1 MSSSASIQIFMRVRP
16 TKKPYPGLVLD
27 EDEGKVD
34 VHVHRREVR
43 DVVNNQ
49 REDYA
54 FKFNGMMGMQTK
66 QQQVFTKVAQNCVD
80 SFLDGYNS
88 TIFAYGQTGSG
99 KTYTIT
105 GGAERYEDRGLIPRS
120 LSYIFK
126 TTKDRTDS
134 VFKISIS
141 YLEIYNEDGFDLLD
155 ENQGTRNLA
164 DLPKV
169 IPREDQNERI
179 TLTNL
184 SMHRADT
191 EEDALNLLF
200 IGDTNRV
207 VAETPKHDAS
217 TRSHCIFII
226 QLEAQKVGS
235 DVKTVSR
242 LHLVDLAGSE
252 RVDKTGINGILLK
265 EAKSINLSLHY
276 LEQVIVCLQ
285 KRSQGEQIHIPYR
298 NSLMTLVLRD
308 SLGGNCKTTMIA
320 TVSAEE
326 GDIDESVSTCRFA
339 QRVASIKNEV
349 MRNEQLD
356 PSLIIQRLKQEIVE
370 LKAEIRM
377 LKGDSAL
384 DHLEAED
391 VEECRRLVTD
401 FVEAR
406 DPGVRLILSDML
418 KINECF
424 MQFKRLYN
432 QLKGEGGSKPATL
445 AVDGRPMDA
454 VTSEEVER
462 LRMLVQQRDNE
473 IAILLG
479 HINKHKSEG
488 LELPPAPSESTA
500 TSVVTFP
507 TMQLMQTSVDERPR
521 PARTPVAASTPAV
534 EPDLGPELSLEEL
547 NDRNKA
553 FEAFRKSYRKNEVM
567 AENKALL
574 KEKITNAKQLA
585 EQINGARDR
594 MNRLVS
600 QIEQLRRENA
610 AQGVV
615 DSSNVPLEH
624 PEEEP
629 LKQSL
634 VREKALYK
642 DWVSQ
647 MKEAKSEIDGL
658 RQLIDHSTKRMNQD
672 FEQWVVVALQRKQR
686 KLDPRTQQDMES
698 LQRRQRLPMDPAV
711 KQQMEAFYSAKN
723 QIDSQF
729 T

>member
-1 MSSSASIQIFMRVRP
+1 MRVRP
-16 TKKPYPGLVLD
+16 TKKPYPGLILD
-27 EDEGKVD
+27 EDGSKVD
-34 VHVHRREVR
+34 LHVHRREVR

-49 REDYA
+49 REDYS
-54 FKFNGMMGMQTK
+54 FKFNGLMAMQTK
-66 QQQVFTKVAQNCVD
+66 QPEVFSKVAQNCVD

-99 KTYTIT
+99 KTFTIT

-126 TTKDRTDS
+126 VIKERTDT
-134 VFKISIS
+134 VFKVSVS

-155 ENQGTRNLA
+155 ENQGARNLA

-184 SMHRADT
+184 SMHRADS

-252 RVDKTGINGILLK
+252 RVEKTGINGILLK
-265 EAKSINLSLHY
+265 EAKSINLSLHF

-308 SLGGNCKTTMIA
+308 SLGGNCRTSMIA

-326 GDIDESVSTCRFA
+326 GDIDESISTCRFA

-377 LKGDSAL
+377 LKGESAL
-384 DHLEAED
+384 DHLEPED
-391 VEECRRLVTD
+391 VEECRRLVAE

-406 DPGVRLILSDML
+406 DPTVRLVLSDML

-424 MQFKRLYN
+424 MQFKRMYN
-432 QLKGEGGSKPATL
+432 QLKGEGSKAPGLMGQGKPVDAAT
-445 AVDGRPMDA
+445 D
-454 VTSEEVER
+454 EEVER

-488 LELPPAPSESTA
+488 LELPSAPSESTA

-507 TMQLMQTSVDERPR
+507 AMQLVQTNIDERPR
-521 PARTPVAASTPAV
+521 PSRTPPSVAPSES
-534 EPDLGPELSLEEL
+534 EPGPELTLEEL

-553 FEAFRKSYRKNEVM
+553 FEAFRKSYRKNEAM

-574 KEKITNAKQLA
+574 KEKITFAKQLA

-615 DSSNVPLEH
+615 DSTNTPLEH

-642 DWVSQ
+642 ECVSQ

-658 RQLIDHSTKRMNQD
+658 RQMIDHSTKRMNQD
-672 FEQWVVVALQRKQR
+672 FEQWLVAAF
-686 KLDPRTQQDMES
+686 
-698 LQRRQRLPMDPAV
+698 QRRQRKPLDPRV
-711 KQQMEAFYSAKN
+711 QKDMEAFYRAKN
-723 QIDSQF
+723 EINSQLG
-729 T
+729 

>member
-1 MSSSASIQIFMRVRP
+1 MSSSASIQIFLRVRP
-16 TKKPYPGLVLD
+16 TKKPYPGIVLD
-27 EDEGKVD
+27 EDEGKLD

-66 QQQVFTKVAQNCVD
+66 QPQVFTKVAQSCVD

-126 TTKDRTDS
+126 ATKERTDT

-155 ENQGTRNLA
+155 ENQGTRNLS

-184 SMHRADT
+184 SMHRADA

-308 SLGGNCKTTMIA
+308 SLGGNCRTTMIA

-377 LKGDSAL
+377 LKGESAL

-391 VEECRRLVTD
+391 IEECRQLVAG

-406 DPGVRLILSDML
+406 DPSVRLVLSDML

-424 MQFKRLYN
+424 MQFKRMYN
-432 QLKGEGGSKPATL
+432 QLKGEGPKPAAL
-445 AVDGRPMDA
+445 SAEGKPMDA
-454 VTSEEVER
+454 VSNEEVER

-488 LELPPAPSESTA
+488 LELPTAPSESTA

-507 TMQLMQTSVDERPR
+507 AMQLVQTSIDERPR
-521 PARTPVAASTPAV
+521 PSHTPVAAV
-534 EPDLGPELSLEEL
+534 EPDAGPELSLEEL

-553 FEAFRKSYRKNEVM
+553 FEAFRKSYRKNEAM
-567 AENKALL
+567 AENKTLL
-574 KEKITNAKQLA
+574 KEKITYAKQLA

-629 LKQSL
+629 LKQNL

-672 FEQWVVVALQRKQR
+672 FEQWLVAAFQKRQRR
-686 KLDPRTQQDMES
+686 PLDPRVQQDME
-698 LQRRQRLPMDPAV
+698 
-711 KQQMEAFYSAKN
+711 AFYRAKN
-723 QIDSQF
+723 EINSKF
-729 T
+729 S